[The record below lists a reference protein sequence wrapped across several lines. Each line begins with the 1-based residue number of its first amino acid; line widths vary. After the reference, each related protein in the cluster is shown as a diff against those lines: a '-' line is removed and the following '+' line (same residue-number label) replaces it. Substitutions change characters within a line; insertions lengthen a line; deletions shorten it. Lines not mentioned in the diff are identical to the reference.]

1 MPDVYVA
8 GGGEPSPTRPI
19 EGSPQADVKT
29 EPGRQVS
36 ENRGQSIPRE
46 MISEILRKA
55 GEMPR
60 KALWGAYS
68 VRPGKK
74 FINEQMDEE
83 VVLLLRAH
91 PVTNSGWILLVIL
104 GLILPGLLVVIGI
117 FEPVPAKFV
126 FMGRLIWY
134 LGVLGFGLEKFFNW
148 YYSVFIVTNER
159 LVDIDFINLLYRVVT
174 HVNLNHIEE
183 PSMTTG
189 GLARLMFHYG
199 DVTVSTAAENPNV
212 EALKV
217 PYPDKVVAIVSEL
230 AEELEKRRERGE

>member
-1 MPDVYVA
+1 MPDIYVA
-8 GGGEPSPTRPI
+8 GGDDTPPVQDTEEKPPLAKAA
-19 EGSPQADVKT
+19 EGQGG
-29 EPGRQVS
+29 GRDGS
-36 ENRGQSIPRE
+36 GQNVPRE
-46 MISEILRKA
+46 LISEILRKA

-91 PVTNSGWILLVIL
+91 PVTNSGRILLVIL

-134 LGVLGFGLEKFFNW
+134 LGVLGFGLEKFLNW